1 MLVFLLHPAMARDS
15 KWQQAFLT
23 QQQSPGENGLTDQSS
38 LSSLRPGYW
47 CFVVDGTFDDPSV
60 DHCVYRACKLGVRL
74 SHYVPM
80 GGKSFAHNRARVE
93 TTQTTT
99 GNVVAETRKVGM
111 MI

>member
-1 MLVFLLHPAMARDS
+1 MLLFILHPAMARDS

-23 QQQSPGENGLTDQSS
+23 QQQIPGENGLTDPSL

-80 GGKSFAHNRARVE
+80 GENHLH
-93 TTQTTT
+93 TT
-99 GNVVAETRKVGM
+99 GPVLKQHRRQPAMWLRKPERSV
-111 MI
+111 